1 MFQRIELYLKTNRGK
16 NMILDRLKDSIKNS
30 NISEDQLI
38 IRGLWSVD
46 CLFKPNVK
54 ERTFNYKF
62 IVAQTIGQGCA
73 YSMVKDYDVKYL
85 EELMGK
91 NYLALKLDD
100 TALEVAILDAIYSTL
115 QREPDDVVELS
126 GTSVDKAEERAK
138 LVAREAMGL
147 INKRNLKGERPLVLN
162 VGVVGNIIKE
172 LLDQDIDV
180 VGADFDSEIIGKKL
194 FGKAEIIHGSNTL
207 EMVKKCDVAIITGM
221 TLTTNTLD
229 DIINTAREHNTKLV
243 MFAETGSNL
252 GDFYVENGVD
262 CVVGEPFPFYIFQGK
277 NTINIF
283 RKR

>member
-1 MFQRIELYLKTNRGK
+1 
-16 NMILDRLKDSIKNS
+16 MILDRLKESIRNS

-73 YSMVKDYDVKYL
+73 YSLVTNYDVKYL
-85 EELMGK
+85 ETLMGK
-91 NYLALKLDD
+91 NYLDLKLED

-115 QREPDDVVELS
+115 QREPDRMVEIN
-126 GTSVDKAEERAK
+126 GNSVDKAEERARV
-138 LVAREAMGL
+138 VAEEAIRL
-147 INKRNLKGERPLVLN
+147 IDNNNFKNEKPLFLN

-172 LLDQDIDV
+172 LIDKDIDV
-180 VGADFDSEIIGKKL
+180 IGTDFDPEIVGKKL
-194 FGKAEIIHGSNTL
+194 FGRAEIIHGDRTL

-262 CVVGEPFPFYIFQGK
+262 CVIGEPFPFYIFQGK
-277 NTINIF
+277 NTLNIF
-283 RKR
+283 RKRK

>member
-1 MFQRIELYLKTNRGK
+1 
-16 NMILDRLKDSIKNS
+16 MILDRIRESVKNS
-30 NISEDQLI
+30 NISEDQLM

-46 CLFKPNVK
+46 CLFKPNIK

-73 YSMVKDYDVKYL
+73 YSMVTDYDVKYL
-85 EELMGK
+85 ESLMGK
-91 NYLALKLDD
+91 NYLELKIED

-115 QREPDDVVELS
+115 QREPDSVVELS
-126 GTSVDKAEERAK
+126 GTSVDKAEDRAK
-138 LVAREAMGL
+138 VVAEEAIKL
-147 INKRNLKGERPLVLN
+147 IDSKNLKNEKPLVLN

-172 LLDQDIDV
+172 LIDKDIDV
-180 VGADFDSEIIGKKL
+180 IGSDFDREIVGKKL
-194 FGKAEIIHGSNTL
+194 FGKAEVIYGERTL
-207 EMVKKCDVAIITGM
+207 EMIKKCDVAIITGM

-229 DIINTAREHNTKLV
+229 DIINTAKENNTKLV
-243 MFAETGSNL
+243 IFAETGSNL

-262 CVVGEPFPFYIFQGK
+262 CVIGEPFPFYIFQGK

>member
-1 MFQRIELYLKTNRGK
+1 
-16 NMILDRLKDSIKNS
+16 MIMERLREKIRKG
-30 NISEDQLI
+30 NISEEELI

-73 YSMVKDYDVKYL
+73 YSMSTNYDVKYL
-85 EELMGK
+85 ESLMGK
-91 NYLALKLDD
+91 NYLDLKLED

-115 QREPDDVVELS
+115 QREPDRVVEIS
-126 GTSVDKAEERAK
+126 GNSVDKAEIRAK
-138 LVAREAMGL
+138 IVAEETIRL
-147 INKRNLKGERPLVLN
+147 IDNNNLKNEKPLLLN

-172 LLDQDIDV
+172 FVDKDMDV
-180 VGADFDSEIIGKKL
+180 IGTDFDSEIVGKKL
-194 FGKAEIIHGSNTL
+194 FGRAEIIHGSNTL
-207 EMVKKCDVAIITGM
+207 EMVKKCDIAIITGM

-229 DIINTAREHNTKLV
+229 DIINTAKEHNTKIV

-262 CVVGEPFPFYIFQGK
+262 CVIGEPFPFYIFQGK
-277 NTINIF
+277 NTLNIF

>member
-1 MFQRIELYLKTNRGK
+1 
-16 NMILDRLKDSIKNS
+16 MILDRLRESIKNRHI
-30 NISEDQLI
+30 NRDDLV

-73 YSMVKDYDVKYL
+73 YSLVTNYDVKYL
-85 EELMGK
+85 EGLMGK
-91 NYLALKLDD
+91 NYLDLKLED
-100 TALEVAILDAIYSTL
+100 TALEVAVLDAIYSTL
-115 QREPDDVVELS
+115 QREPDRVVEIS
-126 GTSVDKAEERAK
+126 GNSVDKAEDRARIVAEEAIRLIDYKK
-138 LVAREAMGL
+138 LK
-147 INKRNLKGERPLVLN
+147 NERPLLLN

-172 LLDQDIDV
+172 LIDKDMDV
-180 VGADFDSEIIGKKL
+180 IGTDFDGEIVGKKL
-194 FGKAEIIHGSNTL
+194 FNKADIIHGERTL
-207 EMVKKCDVAIITGM
+207 EMIKKCDVAIITGM

-229 DIINTAREHNTKLV
+229 DIINTAREHNTKLI

>member
-1 MFQRIELYLKTNRGK
+1 
-16 NMILDRLKDSIKNS
+16 MILDKIRESIRNS
-30 NISEDQLI
+30 NISEEQLI

-46 CLFKPNVK
+46 CLFKPNIK

-73 YSMVKDYDVKYL
+73 YSMVTNYDVKYL
-85 EELMGK
+85 ETLMGK
-91 NYLALKLDD
+91 SYLDLKLED

-115 QREPDDVVELS
+115 QRKPDRVVELN
-126 GTSVDKAEERAK
+126 GNSVDKAEDRAK
-138 LVAREAMGL
+138 VVAEEAIML
-147 INKRNLKGERPLVLN
+147 IDNNNLKNEKPLVLN

-172 LLDQDIDV
+172 LVDRDIDV
-180 VGADFDSEIIGKKL
+180 IGADFDKEIVGKKL
-194 FGKAEIIHGSNTL
+194 FGKAEVIYGDRTL

-229 DIINTAREHNTKLV
+229 EIINTARSHNTKLV

-252 GDFYVENGVD
+252 GDFYVQNGVD
-262 CVVGEPFPFYIFQGK
+262 CVIGEPFPFYIFQGK

>member
-1 MFQRIELYLKTNRGK
+1 
-16 NMILDRLKDSIKNS
+16 MILDGIRKSIKNS
-30 NISEDQLI
+30 NISEEELI

-73 YSMVKDYDVKYL
+73 YSMVTDYDVKYL
-85 EELMGK
+85 ESLMGK
-91 NYLALKLDD
+91 NYLDLKLED

-115 QREPDDVVELS
+115 QREPDRVVELN
-126 GTSVDKAEERAK
+126 GNSVDKAEDRAK
-138 LVAREAMGL
+138 VVAEEVIRL
-147 INKRNLKGERPLVLN
+147 IDNKKLKNDKPLILN

-172 LLDQDIDV
+172 LIDKDIDV
-180 VGADFDSEIIGKKL
+180 IGADFDSEVVGKKL
-194 FGKAEIIHGSNTL
+194 FGKAEIVYGDRTL
-207 EMVKKCDVAIITGM
+207 EMVKKCDVAVITGM
-221 TLTTNTLD
+221 TLTTSTLD
-229 DIINTAREHNTKLV
+229 EIIDTAKEHNTKLV

-252 GDFYVENGVD
+252 GDFYVQNGVD

>member
-1 MFQRIELYLKTNRGK
+1 
-16 NMILDRLKDSIKNS
+16 MILDKIRESIRNS
-30 NISEDQLI
+30 NISEEQLI

-73 YSMVKDYDVKYL
+73 YSMVTNYNVKYL
-85 EELMGK
+85 ESLMGK
-91 NYLALKLDD
+91 NYLDLKLED

-115 QREPDDVVELS
+115 QREPDRVVELN
-126 GTSVDKAEERAK
+126 GNSVDKAEDRAK
-138 LVAREAMGL
+138 VVAEEVIRL
-147 INKRNLKGERPLVLN
+147 IDNKNLKNKKPLILN

-172 LLDQDIDV
+172 LVDKDIDV
-180 VGADFDSEIIGKKL
+180 IGADFDKEIVGKKL
-194 FGKAEIIHGSNTL
+194 FGKAEVVYGDRTL
-207 EMVKKCDVAIITGM
+207 EMVKKCDVAVITGM

-229 DIINTAREHNTKLV
+229 EIIDTARSHNTKLV

-252 GDFYVENGVD
+252 GDFYVQNGVD

-277 NTINIF
+277 NAINIF

>member
-1 MFQRIELYLKTNRGK
+1 
-16 NMILDRLKDSIKNS
+16 MILDGIRESIKNG

-46 CLFKPNVK
+46 CLFKPNIK

-73 YSMVKDYDVKYL
+73 YSMVTNYDVKYL
-85 EELMGK
+85 ESLMGK
-91 NYLALKLDD
+91 NYLDLKLED

-115 QREPDDVVELS
+115 QRKPDSVVELN
-126 GTSVDKAEERAK
+126 GTSVDKAEDRAK
-138 LVAREAMGL
+138 VVAEEAIRL
-147 INKRNLKGERPLVLN
+147 LDNKNLKGEKPLVLN

-172 LLDQDIDV
+172 LIDKDIDV
-180 VGADFDSEIIGKKL
+180 IGADFDSEIVGKKL
-194 FGKAEIIHGSNTL
+194 FGRAEIIHGDNTL
-207 EMVKKCDVAIITGM
+207 EMIKKCDVAIITGM

-229 DIINTAREHNTKLV
+229 DIIHTAKKHNTKLV

-252 GDFYVENGVD
+252 GDFYVQNGVD

-283 RKR
+283 RKA